1 MKVKSETEVAQS
13 CPTLSKPMDC
23 SPPGSSIHGIFQAR
37 VLEWVAI
44 AFSAHLV
51 WPMLISYFQAQ
62 PARLGGLC
70 EQALYLHHQCF
81 SNTQQRTC
89 IRNGSSL
96 KMLPGASVRKSAR
109 GKGRIHEEG
118 GFGKRKGG
126 VKPQETPC
134 SRASTPKTR
143 VYLLYCFMLSPIPLT
158 LQGADPHYLSRR
170 RS

>member
-1 MKVKSETEVAQS
+1 
-13 CPTLSKPMDC
+13 
-23 SPPGSSIHGIFQAR
+23 
-37 VLEWVAI
+37 
-44 AFSAHLV
+44 
-51 WPMLISYFQAQ
+51 MLIYYFQVQ

-96 KMLPGASVRKSAR
+96 KMLPGASVRKSTH
-109 GKGRIHEEG
+109 GKGHEEG
-118 GFGKRKGG
+118 GFGIRKGG
-126 VKPQETPC
+126 IEPQETPS

-158 LQGADPHYLSRR
+158 LRGADPPLPLSEKEITYSSKPIKIPGRDK
-170 RS
+170 SVSNYELL